1 MSDKKI
7 LVIAFLINVAMIIVD
22 VFYGLIM
29 GSSSLLGDA
38 AHNSG
43 DAFILGA
50 SILVVS
56 SKSYVKNNVSALK
69 GFIMLVFG
77 ILAFYHIYKAITF
90 GSDLNTVTLL
100 GVGIFSLIGNV
111 IAAILTH
118 SRHEHDINMK
128 SAYVCARNDSIS
140 SAGIVVS
147 GLLFWLTGS
156 IIPDILIGT
165 SIALFVCYTSFEI
178 IKESIFTPFCN
189 CCEHKFP
196 CPETCVCGCC

>member
-1 MSDKKI
+1 MSNKKV
-7 LVIAFLINVAMIIVD
+7 LFFAFLINMTMIFVD
-22 VFYGLIM
+22 VIYGFIM
-29 GSSSLLGDA
+29 NSSSLLGDA

-90 GSDLNTVTLL
+90 GSHLNTGTLL
-100 GVGIFSLIGNV
+100 GVGIFSLAGNV
-111 IAAILTH
+111 VAAILTH
-118 SRHEHDINMK
+118 SRHQHDINMK

-140 SAGIVVS
+140 SAGIVIS

-156 IIPDILIGT
+156 ILPDILIGT

-196 CPETCVCGCC
+196 CPETCSCGCC